1 MPLRVT
7 YIMCYVTCRLCSTH
21 SRLRTK
27 WNWILRFVLQLYT
40 RTLLHLKMGGHK
52 ILFRHCKF
60 KVITLHANKACGEVW
75 LRLRVFLTLVLGGS
89 EWSSLFRGR
98 LTRGE
103 KKNPLWYLPNRRL
116 VGPQSLSGSFT
127 GKWVWFPRPGV
138 KPRVVRVLFIVTS
151 GGGGRMSSL
160 RR

>member
-1 MPLRVT
+1 
-7 YIMCYVTCRLCSTH
+7 
-21 SRLRTK
+21 
-27 WNWILRFVLQLYT
+27 
-40 RTLLHLKMGGHK
+40 MGGHK

-103 KKNPLWYLPNRRL
+103 KKKPPLIPTEQEAGWAPEL
-116 VGPQSLSGSFT
+116 VWKLY
-127 GKWVWFPRPGV
+127 R
-138 KPRVVRVLFIVTS
+138 
-151 GGGGRMSSL
+151 
-160 RR
+160 